1 MADMKTDETI
11 GTTFVLVLL
20 LLIATAVLVILAE
33 AAVAATIAG
42 SRDDFGLVRLAS
54 IPLESASQLG
64 IVAPVIGIVLLGI
77 AIVFGFSMAPAFT
90 TMVTGALLLL
100 GVALYPVLFQAL
112 GAELPPGVLP

>member
-1 MADMKTDETI
+1 MSTDDII
-11 GTTFVLVLL
+11 GTTLILSL
-20 LLIATAVLVILAE
+20 LLIAIAVLVILAD
-33 AAVAATIAG
+33 AAAAATIAG

-54 IPLESASQLG
+54 IPLQSASQLG
-64 IVAPVIGIVLLGI
+64 IVAPVIGILLLGV

-90 TMVTGALLLL
+90 TMATGALLLL